1 MGFIMLAKGT
11 QKEQTER
18 GCNNERARTGRQA
31 FADFPRAWERGTA
44 EAFERWRNHDST
56 QEFAV
61 SSEGK
66 RMRAAEIIRRRHARK
81 QKIRHMAKLR
91 RKERAA
97 KRIKD

>member
-1 MGFIMLAKGT
+1 MEIN
-11 QKEQTER
+11 ER

-31 FADFPRAWERGTA
+31 SADFPGAWERGTA
-44 EAFERWRNHDST
+44 EAFERGRNHDST

-61 SSEGK
+61 SSEGE
-66 RMRAAEIIRRRHARK
+66 RMRAAERIRRRHARK

-97 KRIKD
+97 KRTKD